1 MSGIP
6 DPGNRGDDGS
16 DPVFTQ
22 TLGVGGIAAPAAG
35 PGVVLATADRAT
47 KLTITTPN
55 TIFDGGGFQ
64 VTGGIDVKADGVTVQ
79 NFRINAQRQYGVYAE
94 GKNITI
100 QNNDIANV
108 KVSGDKD
115 LNAVTGFGENLRVL
129 FNTAINFVTGDP
141 GESHT
146 DFFQTWI
153 SSSHP
158 TGSTGLEVRGNKA
171 TGPANPSRLHSI
183 ASIHQC
189 VMIEGRGRGGNTG
202 GTGDTKNII
211 ISDNEFGDSW
221 NQCIKLDGVQGAI
234 ITRNK
239 FTGSSDHVVAIT
251 SASSDIKYYSDNVVD
266 GTYGNLGVPIT
277 AGAGPGAPS
286 GGGSLAGAP
295 IYPAQFP
302 DGTAFPNFTEP
313 ASNQAVAVANASE
326 FASKLASVQPG
337 QTLVLADGTYDIG
350 AVTISK
356 TGTKTQPIVIKPLH
370 AGGVKLASGNSIK
383 LTGQYILVVGLAKE
397 FDDSGKTFSFE
408 GAAKFC
414 GFDSCKVGPVSLGA
428 AQPSAAKSLHY
439 YGGGTAENCFI
450 TYCETKNKSKPG
462 NGILVDGDFS
472 GGSTGGL
479 KHILIDHC
487 YIHDYGTE
495 VANEFE
501 AIRFGVSTMQSTQ
514 SNSVIMR
521 CYFENIKT
529 EPEIIS
535 VKTSKLWSWG
545 HTFKN
550 CIGVLSLRH
559 GNDCYHQDCYGFG
572 PATGSGGTK
581 GGGYRVYGQRNAIR
595 YCYGEGLIGSSYE
608 SFLTIDGGD
617 TSSPTNGHQNVV
629 GGEFSNNVG
638 VNNATGIVIGEH
650 YSTAPAGIKVR
661 DNIIVN
667 SGGVA
672 VKIVKAPTG
681 TNDIANNTSYDAPA
695 AAGLTLASG
704 AYRKTGY
711 GPRLT
716 ILTSA
721 DVGPAATSRTD
732 GTGTSISGAAGG
744 SSGSGDVAARVQAA
758 QAIIDRMTSGQAIT
772 TGWTWSE
779 CPAVVTTEAP
789 NLLVLY
795 TNDGSPADQ
804 QAWLQGYISTN
815 SGTGGGSTTSP
826 AALLNIGKAGGM
838 TRANLGIGFKAGDV
852 PQPNPEGAPAGTA
865 EHIDY
870 DLTHLENGLTVPG
883 YFEVV
888 TVDGEQRVRMTV
900 TGMGGRTS
908 KKTGY
913 DRVEFRAL
921 AENGVDKQGYDPT
934 VKDFQSILYVAGY
947 LMKSPPNKPQVCVA
961 QLHDPDDDIA
971 MVRFRNKTTVE
982 AKLGDTV
989 LGNLTTSYSL
999 GTRYQALIRTT
1010 GKGGGKYDCE
1020 LAWSQGTTPLPTSGP
1035 GYFKKSGISASTL
1048 FYQKAGDYGQSRV
1061 HGYTN
1066 KKPASSQGDEDASNA
1081 PLFIVDMT
1089 KLIMFTS
1096 EMGEP
1101 ITKMD

>member
-1 MSGIP
+1 MSVEITPGALRDVDSDDVDVRGTVDP
-6 DPGNRGDDGS
+6 DNPSDDGK
-16 DPVFTQ
+16 DPVSTQ

-55 TIFDGGGFQ
+55 TIYDGGGFQ

-108 KVSGDKD
+108 RVSGDKD

-239 FTGSSDHVVAIT
+239 FTGSSDHVVAST
-251 SASSDIKYYSDNVVD
+251 SASSGIKYYSDNVVSD
-266 GTYGNLGVPIT
+266 KYGDVGVPII
-277 AGAGPGAPS
+277 AGAGPGASS
-286 GGGSLAGAP
+286 GGG
-295 IYPAQFP
+295 
-302 DGTAFPNFTEP
+302 
-313 ASNQAVAVANASE
+313 
-326 FASKLASVQPG
+326 
-337 QTLVLADGTYDIG
+337 
-350 AVTISK
+350 
-356 TGTKTQPIVIKPLH
+356 
-370 AGGVKLASGNSIK
+370 
-383 LTGQYILVVGLAKE
+383 
-397 FDDSGKTFSFE
+397 
-408 GAAKFC
+408 
-414 GFDSCKVGPVSLGA
+414 
-428 AQPSAAKSLHY
+428 
-439 YGGGTAENCFI
+439 
-450 TYCETKNKSKPG
+450 
-462 NGILVDGDFS
+462 
-472 GGSTGGL
+472 
-479 KHILIDHC
+479 
-487 YIHDYGTE
+487 
-495 VANEFE
+495 
-501 AIRFGVSTMQSTQ
+501 
-514 SNSVIMR
+514 
-521 CYFENIKT
+521 
-529 EPEIIS
+529 
-535 VKTSKLWSWG
+535 
-545 HTFKN
+545 
-550 CIGVLSLRH
+550 
-559 GNDCYHQDCYGFG
+559 
-572 PATGSGGTK
+572 
-581 GGGYRVYGQRNAIR
+581 
-595 YCYGEGLIGSSYE
+595 
-608 SFLTIDGGD
+608 
-617 TSSPTNGHQNVV
+617 
-629 GGEFSNNVG
+629 
-638 VNNATGIVIGEH
+638 
-650 YSTAPAGIKVR
+650 
-661 DNIIVN
+661 
-667 SGGVA
+667 
-672 VKIVKAPTG
+672 
-681 TNDIANNTSYDAPA
+681 
-695 AAGLTLASG
+695 
-704 AYRKTGY
+704 
-711 GPRLT
+711 
-716 ILTSA
+716 
-721 DVGPAATSRTD
+721 
-732 GTGTSISGAAGG
+732 
-744 SSGSGDVAARVQAA
+744 
-758 QAIIDRMTSGQAIT
+758 
-772 TGWTWSE
+772 
-779 CPAVVTTEAP
+779 
-789 NLLVLY
+789 
-795 TNDGSPADQ
+795 
-804 QAWLQGYISTN
+804 

-826 AALLNIGKAGGM
+826 AALLNIGKDAGK

-852 PQPNPEGAPAGTA
+852 PQPNPKDAPAGTA
-865 EHIDY
+865 AHVDY

-888 TVDGEQRVRMTV
+888 IVNGEQRVRMTA

-921 AENGVDKQGYDPT
+921 ADNGVDQQWYDPT

-1010 GKGGGKYDCE
+1010 GRGGGKYDCE
-1020 LAWSQGTTPLPTSGP
+1020 WAWSQGATPLPTSGP
-1035 GYFKKSGISASTL
+1035 GYFKQSGISASTK

-1066 KKPASSQGDEDASNA
+1066 KTPASSQGDEDASNS
-1081 PLFIVDMT
+1081 PLFIVDLT
-1089 KLIMFTS
+1089 KLIMFTTG
-1096 EMGEP
+1096 MAEP
-1101 ITKMD
+1101 ITKMG